1 MKFMTESA
9 KNRLAAL
16 LFILLAFSTCGL
28 VANHQITKIGQRIRM
43 QIEAKAVTMETQRGG
58 ER

>member
-1 MKFMTESA
+1 MTESA

-28 VANHQITKIGQRIRM
+28 IANHQITKIGQRIRA
-43 QIEAKAVTMETQRGG
+43 QIEARTVASEIQRGG
-58 ER
+58 QR

>member
-1 MKFMTESA
+1 MTESA
-9 KNRLAAL
+9 KNRLAVL

-28 VANHQITKIGQRIRM
+28 VANHQIEKIGQRIRA